1 MAKQNR
7 YYLLMA
13 MLVSGATIGY
23 EVNAELVGDYCLGVY
38 TGNAIANEATIYYA
52 GGGTMSTS
60 TEGWIKCV
68 PYAEDCTMTDGED
81 CEQNKPSWEANN
93 TCDEID
99 GSGFNEE
106 YVIYK
111 GDSVR
116 YGDDSSH
123 WAYECGSSGFVAC
136 PDVTAFNGHFYSC
149 CGYSQTSTKASC
161 DHYYESGC
169 NTGYYGDYTGM
180 PGDCYS
186 CSRVNKFNGSFNCC
200 GTQSTTS
207 TKVTCSEGY
216 SSAKCDAGYYG
227 TYTGASTDC
236 TKCVTGPDAEDSDGT
251 AVTIEGQSVAGT
263 NTVITQCFVPKGDSA
278 GSFTYVDGTGNYVF
292 STNCYYSK

>member
-23 EVNAELVGDYCLGVY
+23 EAGAYCLGVGA
-38 TGNAIANEATIYYA
+38 GNFSEGDLATIYYS
-52 GGGTMSTS
+52 GGGSGTTS
-60 TEGWIKCV
+60 YHAGFIKCV
-68 PYAEDCTMTDGED
+68 PYPEDCTNSDSEE
-81 CEQNKPSWEANN
+81 CEVEKPSWEASH
-93 TCDEID
+93 TCDD
-99 GSGFNEE
+99 YDASGFDERW
-106 YVIYK
+106 VIYK

-116 YGDDSSH
+116 FAGENSH
-123 WAYECGSSGFVAC
+123 KGYVCGSDGFVRC

-149 CGYSQTSTKASC
+149 CGYSQTSTQASC
-161 DHYYESGC
+161 VHYYEAGC
-169 NTGYYGDYTGM
+169 NTGFYGDYTGK

-186 CSRVNKFNGSFNCC
+186 CSKVNKFNGSFNCC

-236 TKCVTGPDAEDSDGT
+236 TKCVTGPDAEDSDGA

-263 NTVITQCFVPKGDSA
+263 NTVITQCFVPTGDSA